1 MFALFVREFVLW
13 GSRGPFTLRYS
24 AKTHTNAWAAAMW
37 LNYQSKFVEYA
48 DTAFIL
54 FKGSADKQLSHL
66 HVIHH
71 AEMGP
76 LMYLF
81 CSVTAGGQ
89 SAFGPMINSV
99 VHFFMYLYYL
109 FSNKPYVLSEGAKR
123 AIKPC
128 VTGLQIAQFVV
139 ILLHSTFHCLQPD
152 RYVSEGR
159 GGARRFPLLR
169 HPAHAPTPHSPFPVH
184 ANLPVALY
192 AGDCTNVADVPD
204 AVDVFRLFCKELR
217 RRRRRGQGEEGGG
230 HRAQPRAERAPGRG
244 PPKGR
249 LKQT

>member
-1 MFALFVREFVLW
+1 MFALFVREFVVW

-89 SAFGPMINSV
+89 SAFGPMINSL
-99 VHFFMYLYYL
+99 VH
-109 FSNKPYVLSEGAKR
+109 
-123 AIKPC
+123 
-128 VTGLQIAQFVV
+128 
-139 ILLHSTFHCLQPD
+139 LL
-152 RYVSEGR
+152 
-159 GGARRFPLLR
+159 
-169 HPAHAPTPHSPFPVH
+169 
-184 ANLPVALY
+184 
-192 AGDCTNVADVPD
+192 
-204 AVDVFRLFCKELR
+204 
-217 RRRRRGQGEEGGG
+217 
-230 HRAQPRAERAPGRG
+230 
-244 PPKGR
+244 
-249 LKQT
+249 